1 MERLATCKCRCRY
14 RGPRRPDQHQLDKLA
29 DSTVQRY
36 RKAVLPFAIYLDK
49 YFPDVEGGSDIDDA
63 MLEFKAGERPSK
75 AQFEALVAGI
85 EVTLPRLKG
94 RIPWARAAL
103 SGWQVTHTPRH
114 TVPMTRTVGQW
125 FAVHF
130 VGLGH
135 ARIAVGIMVQRAVAL
150 RPSELLGIRKE
161 DISLPE
167 HRSDKLGEVAFIA
180 LGVRHGTKAK
190 RPQSVVLRDET
201 LVGLLRYL
209 LSKTVAGDRVFP
221 ISKKGRL

>member
-1 MERLATCKCRCRY
+1 MPL
-14 RGPRRPDQHQLDKLA
+14 Q
-29 DSTVQRY
+29 VQRAEEARPTPAGQVGGFHGSEVSQGGFALRY
-36 RKAVLPFAIYLDK
+36 LPGQVL

-85 EVTLPRLKG
+85 EATLPRLKG

-135 ARIAVGIMVQRAVAL
+135 ERIAAGIMVQRAVAL
-150 RPSELLGIRKE
+150 RPSELLGIR
-161 DISLPE
+161 
-167 HRSDKLGEVAFIA
+167 
-180 LGVRHGTKAK
+180 
-190 RPQSVVLRDET
+190 
-201 LVGLLRYL
+201 
-209 LSKTVAGDRVFP
+209 
-221 ISKKGRL
+221 